1 MDRQFT
7 AYAKIDIQ
15 SSDFQRLVEVYAQ
28 WLLRERVTEEVRN
41 QVHLFSP
48 FQYKKITQKSPNWE
62 LLRQQ
67 ASRNKMLD
75 KRCLIIPVCEQSHWR
90 LFVVAHTNMAS
101 KKGAIL
107 LMDSL
112 AGYPNSVIAANVR
125 QYAAFLNM
133 VKHGY
138 EIDLDQQTMPL
149 IKAPVPR
156 QYNQVDCWVL
166 LLQNLECYLRQ
177 VINRFCNSLVSVH
190 NGVYSVGGYN
200 RGALKTAECYDP
212 ASKRCSYVAPMNNTR
227 HGFGIY
233 TCNDIIYVVGGYS
246 TSTVER
252 LDRYLRPPVGFHI
265 IHNLIKL

>member
-48 FQYKKITQKSPNWE
+48 FQYNKITQKSPNWE

-67 ASRNKMLD
+67 ASRNKVLD

-90 LFVVAHTNMAS
+90 LFVVAHTDVAS

-107 LMDSL
+107 LIDSL

-177 VINRFCNSLVSVH
+177 GKTSRDPLTLPETWDTGAEAPQTRIKIAAVQFCNSLVSVH
-190 NGVYSVGGYN
+190 NGVYSVGGFN

-212 ASKRCSYVAPMNNTR
+212 ASKRCSYVAPMNNSR

-233 TCNDIIYVVGGYS
+233 TCNDIIYVV
-246 TSTVER
+246 
-252 LDRYLRPPVGFHI
+252 
-265 IHNLIKL
+265 